1 MRPNPRLSRWIPL
14 IAALSTADRLAAQ
27 PPALSG
33 VRDFVYQLQNID
45 PAAIGRTG
53 FDLAVVDYSED
64 GSDEA
69 AFPAED
75 IEAMRSAPGGGKI
88 VLSYLSI
95 GEAENYRFYWRAV
108 WGPGNPPW
116 LDAENPEWEGNYKV
130 RFWDPG
136 WQAIVFRYVDRIL
149 AAGFDG
155 VYCDLVDAYEAY
167 EEGIRPS
174 AADDMAAFVAAIRE
188 YGRSARPGFL
198 VFVQN
203 AAELGGRISGYLDA
217 LDGIGQED
225 CYYGYEEDGV
235 ETPPEITGEL
245 ERALRVFRDAGK
257 PVLTIDYPFAESESV
272 PHFDGPTRAKIDRAY
287 RLSAENGF
295 IPYCTVRDLGALT
308 VNPGHEP
315 SSVECGRPA
324 AHPAAMGLLANFPN
338 PFNTAT
344 EIQIQIQNP
353 GSLSGPGFGDVLI
366 EILDTDGRVVA
377 RPHSGP
383 VKGGL
388 SRCVWD
394 GTTEAGNAAASGL
407 YWVRLLRPIG
417 GPALKITLL
426 R

>member
-1 MRPNPRLSRWIPL
+1 MRPNPRFLRWFPL
-14 IAALSTADRLAAQ
+14 LAALSTAGRLAAQ

-33 VRDFVYQLQNID
+33 VRDFVYQLQNVD

-53 FDLAVVDYSED
+53 FDLAVIDYSAD

-75 IEAMRSAPGGGKI
+75 VEAMRNGKI

-95 GEAENYRFYWRAV
+95 GEAENYRFYWRPE
-108 WGPGNPPW
+108 WRPGNPAW

-174 AADDMAAFVAAIRE
+174 AADDMAAFVAAIRS
-188 YGRSARPGFL
+188 YGRSLRPGFL

-203 AAELGGRISGYLDA
+203 AAELGGRVPGYLDA
-217 LDGIGQED
+217 VDGIGQED
-225 CYYGYEEDGV
+225 CYYGYDGDGV

-257 PVLTIDYPFAESESV
+257 PVLTVDYPFAGSESV
-272 PHFDGPTRAKIDRAY
+272 PHFDAPTRAKIDRAY

-295 IPYCTVRDLGALT
+295 VPYCTVRDLGAL
-308 VNPGHEP
+308 VLNPGHDP
-315 SSVECGRPA
+315 SSVRA
-324 AHPAAMGLLANFPN
+324 AELPDHPDGALLISNFPN
-338 PFNTAT
+338 PFNAAT
-344 EIQIQIQNP
+344 EIRVQIKNP
-353 GSLSGPGFGDVLI
+353 ATLSGPGFERVSLD
-366 EILDTDGRVVA
+366 ILDVGGRTVGRLPLDRAGDGLYRGIWNSA
-377 RPHSGP
+377 TFSG
-383 VKGGL
+383 
-388 SRCVWD
+388 D
-394 GTTEAGNAAASGL
+394 AAASGV
-407 YWVRLLRPIG
+407 YWVRLLRPSG
-417 GPALKITLL
+417 SPALKITLL